1 MCQYFIP
8 ESQNLQKKTN
18 NDVPEV
24 KSVLDGIR
32 SLMRVEA
39 TALKDM
45 VDEVTSEKIDHVNE
59 IEESLTEFLKSQD
72 GIYSDY
78 ISYLNKLIKEFRC
91 FLSLSEYKNN
101 PLIFSISEALKIKP
115 IPDTSKPV
123 VPKFTAGQYTK
134 DDIVKLLGRIDVP
147 NIEPENR
154 KTHPIETLGR

>member
-1 MCQYFIP
+1 M
-8 ESQNLQKKTN
+8 
-18 NDVPEV
+18 
-24 KSVLDGIR
+24 
-32 SLMRVEA
+32 
-39 TALKDM
+39 
-45 VDEVTSEKIDHVNE
+45 NE

-154 KTHPIETLGR
+154 KIHTIETLGRQSKPTERQDRKTSEVKQSKVKLLSKRSGNSLYPVFE